1 MKLAFFGSGRVVEWQ
16 LELLRNSKYIHV
28 LGCFDSDKKVLQ
40 RISKLGVHTY
50 SSLDELISAKPDV
63 IAISTPS
70 DNHFASFKLIDSIAD
85 KNCMITIEKPTFLNQ
100 NDFES
105 AFSLMR
111 VSGRKVFPIFQN
123 RYNKAVKA
131 TKDIIDSDSMGALL
145 HGNVTLSWCRPQRYY
160 DQASWRGK
168 WQSDGGCLT
177 NQGIHYVDL
186 VRYLFGEISSTIF
199 NMDRVDID
207 IECENIACGILK
219 SEDSK
224 LITLNVN
231 TISRPK
237 DHKADITLYFRK
249 GFINI
254 GGLASNKIIDS
265 SIDMPEE
272 ASEEVP
278 HAYGYGHLRFYEKL
292 SLALISQDFSE
303 VLSTLEDS
311 QNTHS
316 IVHSAYTSAL
326 LDGTRISTKGPFIDA
341 LGSRNVASTQMYSRI
356 LA

>member
-16 LELLRNSKYIHV
+16 LELFKNSKYIHI
-28 LGCFDSDKKVLQ
+28 LGCYDSDKNVLK
-40 RISKLGVHTY
+40 RISELGVHTF

-70 DNHFASFKLIDSIAD
+70 DNHFSSFKLIDSMAD

-100 NDFES
+100 NDFTS
-105 AFSLMR
+105 AFSLIK

-131 TKDIIDSDSMGALL
+131 TKDIINSGSLGCLL

-160 DQASWRGK
+160 DQAFWRGK

-186 VRYLFGEISSTIF
+186 VRYLFGEIKSTIF
-199 NMDRVDID
+199 NMDRVGVN

-219 SEDSK
+219 TENRR
-224 LITLNVN
+224 LVTLNVN
-231 TISRPK
+231 TVSRPK
-237 DHKADITLYFRK
+237 DHKADITLYFAK

-265 SIDMPEE
+265 SLDIPQEV
-272 ASEEVP
+272 SEEVP

-292 SLALISQDFSE
+292 SLALVSQDFSE
-303 VLSTLEDS
+303 ILSTLEDS
-311 QNTHS
+311 QSTHS
-316 IVHSAYTSAL
+316 ILHSAYTSAL
-326 LDGTRISTKGPFIDA
+326 LDGTRISTNGPFIDA
-341 LGSRNVASTQMYSRI
+341 LGSTNAASTQIYSNI